1 MELRIELP
9 SVLINASTENR
20 EGLIE
25 LCPEEYDMGNIGEM
39 LASVL
44 AECEELVLGSVG
56 TISDSK
62 IR

>member
-1 MELRIELP
+1 MELP
-9 SVLINASTENR
+9 SVLINASTENGQ
-20 EGLIE
+20 GLIE

-44 AECEELVLGSVG
+44 AECEELVLGNAG

-62 IR
+62 NR